1 MKILVIGKG
10 AREHSLCW
18 RLNQSPTVWGLFCTG
33 GSPGINQLAKP
44 VDIAPTDIERLAGF
58 ALTNSIDLT
67 IVGPEDPLAAGI
79 VDEFERQGL
88 RIFGPS
94 KAATQLEASKAFAK
108 SIMREAGISTAD
120 YEVFDDA
127 EAAARYVRGRKA
139 PMVVKAD
146 GLALGKGVTVC
157 EDAATALRAVAEAME
172 ARRFGAAGARVVIED
187 RLVGEELSFF
197 ALADGID
204 AISLGFA
211 QDHKAIHDG
220 DRGPNTGGM
229 GAYTPVP
236 GYDAAFEARVME
248 EVIRPTLRTMAARGT
263 PFRGVLF
270 VGLMVDGESVN
281 VLEFNARFGDP
292 ECEPLMMR
300 FEGDLAET
308 LLAVAEGRACDAF
321 VKLSPRSAVSVVL
334 SSGGYPGD
342 YRRGLPIRGL
352 DRIDGAEPS
361 GHKVQWALDKIRVK
375 VFHAGTAQREG
386 RLVTDGGR
394 VLAVTAMANRLEQ
407 AVEAAYQ
414 AADMIEFEGRH
425 MRRDVA
431 RRALNR
437 GIAKNL

>member
-1 MKILVIGKG
+1 MKVLVVGKG

-33 GSPGINQLAKP
+33 GSPGISQLAKP
-44 VDIAPTDIERLAGF
+44 VDIAPTDIARLADF
-58 ALTNSIDLT
+58 ARTNSIDLT

-120 YEVFDDA
+120 FEVFDDA
-127 EAAARYVRGRKA
+127 DAAGRYVRGRKA

-157 EDAATALRAVAEAME
+157 EDADSALRAIAEAME

-197 ALADGID
+197 ALADGVD

-236 GYDAAFEARVME
+236 RYGAGLRGARH
-248 EVIRPTLRTMAARGT
+248 G
-263 PFRGVLF
+263 
-270 VGLMVDGESVN
+270 
-281 VLEFNARFGDP
+281 
-292 ECEPLMMR
+292 
-300 FEGDLAET
+300 
-308 LLAVAEGRACDAF
+308 
-321 VKLSPRSAVSVVL
+321 
-334 SSGGYPGD
+334 
-342 YRRGLPIRGL
+342 
-352 DRIDGAEPS
+352 
-361 GHKVQWALDKIRVK
+361 
-375 VFHAGTAQREG
+375 
-386 RLVTDGGR
+386 
-394 VLAVTAMANRLEQ
+394 
-407 AVEAAYQ
+407 
-414 AADMIEFEGRH
+414 
-425 MRRDVA
+425 
-431 RRALNR
+431 
-437 GIAKNL
+437 